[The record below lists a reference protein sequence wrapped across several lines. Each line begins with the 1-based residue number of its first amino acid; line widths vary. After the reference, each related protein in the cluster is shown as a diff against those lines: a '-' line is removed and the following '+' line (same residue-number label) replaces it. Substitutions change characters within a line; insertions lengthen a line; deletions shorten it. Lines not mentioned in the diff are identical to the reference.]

1 MPVVSM
7 NETSWD
13 DSRAMLSHGSLANM
27 RQSNHISKDDAG
39 VSYFFQR
46 PQESNDPSNYSNK
59 KWAVGDDSVLDQG
72 RGMTVQ
78 ELERN
83 MHTMSLEREQSKKLG
98 WDMGGGDVSKQDQN
112 QAMFQNNPWNR
123 PRDDGGWNQA
133 PQSEPGGASL
143 GVNMVEYV
151 LGGGTQS
158 VAGNKNLAMR

>member
-59 KWAVGDDSVLDQG
+59 KWAVGDDSVLDQ
-72 RGMTVQ
+72 
-78 ELERN
+78 
-83 MHTMSLEREQSKKLG
+83 
-98 WDMGGGDVSKQDQN
+98 VSKEIFIIRLVIGANINAACYGKMLTQICQVQN
-112 QAMFQNNPWNR
+112 RN
-123 PRDDGGWNQA
+123 
-133 PQSEPGGASL
+133 
-143 GVNMVEYV
+143 
-151 LGGGTQS
+151 
-158 VAGNKNLAMR
+158 